1 MENKFIQLTGK
12 RESDGILLPVS
23 RVQRWDMSDGR
34 TMVVLFEN
42 RHRLEGFYVKES
54 ITEIAAMLR
63 SSITNVVSLHLVD
76 EPRAWT
82 TLQAGEICASIYS
95 KSYSKTAQW
104 IISP

>member
-42 RHRLEGFYVKES
+42 RHRLEGFYVIES

-76 EPRAWT
+76 EP
-82 TLQAGEICASIYS
+82 ASDELDTEECSLYPACLDDI
-95 KSYSKTAQW
+95 TGW
-104 IISP
+104 

>member
-23 RVQRWDMSDGR
+23 RVLRWDMSDGR

-54 ITEIAAMLR
+54 ITEITAMLR

-76 EPRAWT
+76 EP
-82 TLQAGEICASIYS
+82 ASDEPDTEECSLYPACLDDI
-95 KSYSKTAQW
+95 TGW
-104 IISP
+104 

>member
-23 RVQRWDMSDGR
+23 RVMRWDMSDGR

-54 ITEIAAMLR
+54 IAEIAVLLR

-76 EPRAWT
+76 EQDDDLADPDTEECSLYPACFDDITGW
-82 TLQAGEICASIYS
+82 
-95 KSYSKTAQW
+95 
-104 IISP
+104 